1 VTSTLKATFL
11 LAIISL
17 TASFAHAQS
26 ADLTH
31 IFPQFVDGM
40 GGDGSVWTSRFVIAS
55 IGGLPAACNISLFG
69 IGLERLTASAS
80 VVVQPLSWEAISS
93 RGRDVLATGY
103 ARLDCSQP
111 VFASLTYS
119 LQSGNGAPVG
129 IATVPGAPIAGG
141 ALIPM
146 LLNAGYRY
154 GIAMA
159 NDNDAVQ
166 LVVLLFESGATSLVR
181 TIQLQPRSQ
190 YVAFVDEIFN
200 VPTAGLGTLKIGAVP
215 GGGPGNFHIVALL
228 CDQSGFTNVV
238 PAVTR

>member
-1 VTSTLKATFL
+1 LTSTLKTTFL

-17 TASFAHAQS
+17 TASFAQAQDAS
-26 ADLTH
+26 LTH
-31 IFPQFVDGM
+31 VFPQFVDGV

-55 IGGLPAACNISLFG
+55 IGGLPATCNISLFG
-69 IGLERLTASAS
+69 IGVERLTASVS
-80 VVVQPLSWEAISS
+80 VLVQPTSWEAITS

-103 ARLDCSQP
+103 ARIDCSQP

-129 IATVPGAPIAGG
+129 IATVPGAPVASL

-146 LLNAGYRY
+146 VLNRCRY
-154 GIAMA
+154 GIALA
-159 NDNDAVQ
+159 NDNDVAQ
-166 LVVLLFESGATSLVR
+166 LVVLLFDSGATSLVR

-200 VPTAGLGTLKIGAVP
+200 VPVDGLGTLKIGAV
-215 GGGPGNFHIVALL
+215 GVVGQPGNFNITALL
-228 CDQSGFTNVV
+228 VDQGGFTNV
-238 PAVTR
+238 